1 MQRRQQNRDN
11 RHECPFCADPVSDA
25 AGILSI
31 HRERRGPGEG
41 QLHSFS
47 RAEGVLV
54 IACPLPLMR
63 DVRVVNRVVGLE
75 TEYGALVHDAELSTE
90 AWPARV
96 KNYIFRQARAGAL
109 DLHYRD
115 YEEPPGNGGFLL
127 NGGRLYLDM
136 GHIEYASPECVR
148 LRDAV
153 VYDLAGDA
161 LLLNALREM
170 QACDHVSFIKNNIDH
185 YTGATFGC
193 HENYLMRRET
203 QFTPPVL
210 GTLLCFLA
218 TRQIYTGAGRIGQ
231 AHPLAFDFDLPPSA
245 TPVRFQISQ
254 RADHIVND
262 IYQWV
267 QFNRAIINAR
277 DEPLADYRKFRRLH
291 LLIGDSNMSPFA
303 TALKVGTTAC
313 ILTLLEE
320 DKFPRGLILQDAV
333 VATREVSHQPD
344 GPWPVELEN
353 GETAGALEIQW
364 RFLEAAGKYLQ
375 GRDAEI
381 DWLLESWGFV
391 LDCFATNPD
400 ALIGGVDW
408 ITKRWLLEK
417 FAEAESLSW
426 DDPWLLSLDLEY
438 HNIDPSRGLFFQVK
452 AGKRIT
458 DWNQSVRIKNASYRP
473 PANSRA
479 AGRSQAVAWFR
490 DSELPYVINWDSIAF
505 GPQDILVM
513 SDPFSTYASEVNAF
527 LRR

>member
-1 MQRRQQNRDN
+1 MDRI
-11 RHECPFCADPVSDA
+11 V
-25 AGILSI
+25 GI
-31 HRERRGPGEG
+31 
-41 QLHSFS
+41 
-47 RAEGVLV
+47 
-54 IACPLPLMR
+54 
-63 DVRVVNRVVGLE
+63 E
-75 TEYGALVHDAELSTE
+75 TEYGCLLSEEEAHVNSEL
-90 AWPARV
+90 WPAKV
-96 KNYIFRQARAGAL
+96 KNYLFRKAEAGTI

-170 QACDHVSFIKNNIDH
+170 HACDHVSFIKNNIDH

-291 LLIGDSNMSPFA
+291 LLIG
-303 TALKVGTTAC
+303 
-313 ILTLLEE
+313 
-320 DKFPRGLILQDAV
+320 
-333 VATREVSHQPD
+333 
-344 GPWPVELEN
+344 
-353 GETAGALEIQW
+353 
-364 RFLEAAGKYLQ
+364 
-375 GRDAEI
+375 
-381 DWLLESWGFV
+381 
-391 LDCFATNPD
+391 
-400 ALIGGVDW
+400 
-408 ITKRWLLEK
+408 
-417 FAEAESLSW
+417 
-426 DDPWLLSLDLEY
+426 
-438 HNIDPSRGLFFQVK
+438 
-452 AGKRIT
+452 
-458 DWNQSVRIKNASYRP
+458 
-473 PANSRA
+473 
-479 AGRSQAVAWFR
+479 
-490 DSELPYVINWDSIAF
+490 
-505 GPQDILVM
+505 
-513 SDPFSTYASEVNAF
+513 
-527 LRR
+527 

>member
-1 MQRRQQNRDN
+1 ML
-11 RHECPFCADPVSDA
+11 VS
-25 AGILSI
+25 
-31 HRERRGPGEG
+31 
-41 QLHSFS
+41 
-47 RAEGVLV
+47 
-54 IACPLPLMR
+54 ACSCSLMR
-63 DVRVVNRVVGLE
+63 DVRLVNRVVGLE

-170 QACDHVSFIKNNIDH
+170 QACDRVSFIKNNIDH

-303 TALKVGTTAC
+303 AALKVGTTAC

-344 GPWPVELEN
+344 GPWLVELEN
-353 GETAGALEIQW
+353 GRTAGALDIQR
-364 RFLEAAGKYLQ
+364 RFLDAAAKYLQ

-381 DWLLESWGFV
+381 DWLLESWSFV
-391 LDCFATNPD
+391 LDSFATNLD
-400 ALIGGVDW
+400 ALIGGIDW
-408 ITKRWLLEK
+408 LTKRWLLQK
-417 FAEAESLSW
+417 FAEAESLEW

-438 HNIDPSRGLFFQVK
+438 HNIDPQRGLFFQVK

-458 DWNQSVRIKNASYRP
+458 DWNQSVRIKNASYQP

-479 AGRSQAVAWFR
+479 AGRSQAVAHFR
-490 DSELPYVINWDSIAF
+490 ESDIPYVINWDSIAS

-513 SDPFSTYASEVNAF
+513 SDPFSTYTSEVSAF
-527 LRR
+527 LKR

>member
-1 MQRRQQNRDN
+1 MQCRQEDRDN
-11 RHECPFCADPVSDA
+11 PDECPFRDERVSDTA
-25 AGILSI
+25 SI
-31 HRERRGPGEG
+31 VLVIREGRGPSEG
-41 QLHSFS
+41 QLHTIR

-54 IACPLPLMR
+54 IPCSLPLMR

-96 KNYIFRQARAGAL
+96 KNYIFRHAHAGAL

-161 LLLNALREM
+161 LLLNALRAM
-170 QACDHVSFIKNNIDH
+170 HACDHVSFIKNNIDH
-185 YTGATFGC
+185 YTDATLGC
-193 HENYLMRRET
+193 HENSLMHRDA

-267 QFNRAIINAR
+267 QFNRAIINTR

-303 TALKVGTTAC
+303 SGLKVGTTAC
-313 ILTLLEE
+313 ILTLL
-320 DKFPRGLILQDAV
+320 
-333 VATREVSHQPD
+333 
-344 GPWPVELEN
+344 
-353 GETAGALEIQW
+353 
-364 RFLEAAGKYLQ
+364 
-375 GRDAEI
+375 
-381 DWLLESWGFV
+381 
-391 LDCFATNPD
+391 
-400 ALIGGVDW
+400 
-408 ITKRWLLEK
+408 
-417 FAEAESLSW
+417 
-426 DDPWLLSLDLEY
+426 
-438 HNIDPSRGLFFQVK
+438 
-452 AGKRIT
+452 
-458 DWNQSVRIKNASYRP
+458 
-473 PANSRA
+473 
-479 AGRSQAVAWFR
+479 
-490 DSELPYVINWDSIAF
+490 
-505 GPQDILVM
+505 
-513 SDPFSTYASEVNAF
+513 
-527 LRR
+527 